1 MGASMLVGHLA
12 LGLVAKRIEPKIS
25 LGAWMLAVMLV
36 DLLCF
41 AFLIAGI
48 EHFDAE
54 PGITRARFVFHNIYF
69 VYSHSLLMNVILAAL
84 FATAYFLRRRYQRG
98 AWLLFAAVL
107 SHWPL
112 DFVSH
117 NPDMPLAPWAS
128 AVYGLGLWNSIPA
141 TLIVE
146 GGFWLLAI
154 TLYVHATNPNKRA
167 GIYAFWPVIAFLTLA
182 WYGNITRG
190 IDPDPVKAGINGLI
204 FFSLVVVWAYWMNRL
219 RPAQE
224 KIIHDPE
231 SISQGVR
238 KS

>member
-1 MGASMLVGHLA
+1 MVASMLVGHLA

-25 LGAWMLAVMLV
+25 LGAWMLAVLLA

-41 AFLIAGI
+41 AFLIAGV

-54 PGITRARFVFHNIYF
+54 PGVTSGRIVARNIYF
-69 VYSHSLLMNVILAAL
+69 VYSHSLLMNAIWAVL
-84 FATAYFLRRRYQRG
+84 FATAYFLWRRYQPG
-98 AWLLFAAVL
+98 AWLLLAAVL
-107 SHWPL
+107 SHWLL

-117 NPDMPLAPWAS
+117 NPDMPLAPGTS

-154 TLYVHATNPNKRA
+154 TLYIRATRPKKRV

-190 IDPDPVKAGINGLI
+190 VDPDPVKAGINGLI
-204 FFSLVVVWAYWMNRL
+204 FFSLVVIWAYWMNWL
-219 RPAQE
+219 RPVQVVAE
-224 KIIHDPE
+224 P
-231 SISQGVR
+231 R
-238 KS
+238 